1 MTTINDIHDLVDL
14 LQNNPDW
21 AETLRNIILTR
32 ELLGLPQ
39 TFARALQDWAATN
52 QSLLRVETSQRLL
65 HGRLG
70 QLAGRNYE
78 EEADR
83 VIRRLLAREM
93 NILEPA
99 TLQRS
104 WAHPEPGYEHF
115 MPDICTEA
123 LNSGAIDAAED
134 NELSRADLIVL
145 GRKNDIPIYGVIE
158 ISITAGIHDFE
169 RADRNAAV
177 LRRALSAGYTA
188 TVESAVI
195 ADSLASDVDHTNYKA
210 TYINLP
216 YRREEYQAAIDAV
229 DAAIT
234 AAAGAETSTNS

>member
-39 TFARALQDWAATN
+39 TFARALQDWAATD
-52 QSLLRVETSQRLL
+52 QSLLRVATSRRLL
-65 HGRLG
+65 HGPLG
-70 QLAGRNYE
+70 QLAGRHYE

-93 NILEPA
+93 DILETA

-104 WAHPEPGYEHF
+104 WAAPDPGYATDL
-115 MPDICTEA
+115 PNICTEA

-134 NELSRADLIVL
+134 EELSGADLVVL
-145 GRKNDIPIYGVIE
+145 GRKNDRPFFGVIE
-158 ISITAGIHDFE
+158 VSITAGIHDFE

-177 LRRALSAGYTA
+177 LRRALSPENTA
-188 TVESAVI
+188 SVESAVI
-195 ADSLASDVDHTNYKA
+195 ADSMASEVDRTNYSA
-210 TYINLP
+210 RYINLP

-229 DAAIT
+229 AAAIT
-234 AAAGAETSTNS
+234 AAACAQTTNS

>member
-14 LQNNPDW
+14 LQNHPDW

-39 TFARALQDWAATN
+39 TFARALQDWAETN

-70 QLAGRNYE
+70 QLAGRHYE

-93 NILEPA
+93 DILEPA
-99 TLQRS
+99 TLQRG
-104 WAHPEPGYEHF
+104 WTAPDPGYATIL
-115 MPDICTEA
+115 PDICTEA

-134 NELSRADLIVL
+134 EELSGADLVVL
-145 GRKNDIPIYGVIE
+145 GRKNDNPIYAVIE
-158 ISITAGIHDFE
+158 VSITAGIHDFE

-177 LRRALSAGYTA
+177 LRRALPPENTT

-195 ADSLASDVDHTNYKA
+195 ADSLASEVDRTSYRA

-229 DAAIT
+229 DAPIT
-234 AAAGAETSTNS
+234 AAASAETSTNS